1 MASLSGYPGIQHSIM
16 YAYHQFWLN
25 ILNILNILYIFN
37 VWNIL
42 NILKTFGNFQEWE
55 VRGHYGHLR
64 RGLPS
69 KTCRDQEVKTHLL
82 ICFKMSRGENGSI
95 HLIEYSIYSL
105 NNKTWTI
112 LAGDGNLNRELLN
125 GGMINIK
132 SKYQQQKW
140 NFEGRATSHLNPY

>member
-1 MASLSGYPGIQHSIM
+1 M

-25 ILNILNILYIFN
+25 ILNILYIFN
-37 VWNIL
+37 VW

-95 HLIEYSIYSL
+95 NLIEYSIYSL

-112 LAGDGNLNRELLN
+112 LAGDRNLNRELLN

-132 SKYQQQKW
+132 IQISTTKEK
-140 NFEGRATSHLNPY
+140 FRRAGHFTFKSILIH